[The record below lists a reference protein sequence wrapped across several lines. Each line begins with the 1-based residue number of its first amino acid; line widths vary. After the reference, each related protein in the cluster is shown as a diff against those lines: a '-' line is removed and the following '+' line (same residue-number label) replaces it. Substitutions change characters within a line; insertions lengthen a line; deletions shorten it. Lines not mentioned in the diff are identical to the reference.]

1 MATRKE
7 RTRHPPTWF
16 KLDSYAVLLEVTNNQ
31 LCEEAF
37 YRAYKLTH
45 FCDLSNLITRLA
57 SGQICL
63 FHEPRNRVLEAQSD
77 AQLPPSQFIRPIS
90 IMELDNIHQL
100 IEKQFPAT
108 IQDEK
113 DRFANGEPALVNLHA
128 SVAAAMP
135 HHVTQVLNNID
146 LSAADE
152 DILADLKALLPIW
165 REQLGCPQPN
175 QSKRNSIIKN
185 IIEQNII
192 PMLDLMLWA
201 RHKGFQYTDE
211 QLADILYPSHLGNP
225 DNPITAK
232 HISDTRR
239 PNALKFAEHDYQDAI
254 RRWCD
259 QGHGTKIVKHEFS

>member
-16 KLDSYAVLLEVTNNQ
+16 KLDSYVVLLEVTNNQ

-37 YRAYKLTH
+37 YRSYKLTH

-77 AQLPPSQFIRPIS
+77 AQLPPSQSIRPIS

-165 REQLGCPQPN
+165 REQLGYPQPN

-211 QLADILYPSHLGNP
+211 QLADIL
-225 DNPITAK
+225 
-232 HISDTRR
+232 
-239 PNALKFAEHDYQDAI
+239 
-254 RRWCD
+254 
-259 QGHGTKIVKHEFS
+259 